1 MNPFKE
7 ITIDLFNQTSVYG
20 CLIILYVDGWISLRD
35 FMIAK
40 SMLTVRYPAT
50 ELQELG
56 LKWDHPIGL
65 DRNGDPC
72 FRVVATS
79 NIEKRSLKRDLIH
92 IRFNRI
98 TRMARI
104 WEGDI

>member
-1 MNPFKE
+1 MNPFKK
-7 ITIDLFNQTSVYG
+7 ITIDLFNHAPVYG
-20 CLIILYVDGWISLRD
+20 CLIVLSMEGRISDRD
-35 FMIAK
+35 LLIAT